1 MSFYVYILRSQRTNR
16 YYIGQTRN
24 VEQRL
29 TYHQANYSKSLKNRG
44 PWELVYCEEHATRAA
59 AVQRERQIKSWKDR
73 DMIERLVR
81 ASR

>member
-1 MSFYVYILRSQRTNR
+1 MSFHVYILRSQRTNR

-44 PWELVYCEEHATRAA
+44 PWELVYREEHGTRAA
-59 AVQRERQIKSWKDR
+59 AVQRERQIKSWKDLNLAR
-73 DMIERLVR
+73 
-81 ASR
+81 